1 VTDRMADP
9 PRGDPPAQPVV
20 SMQGITKRFPG
31 VVANEE
37 VDLDIL
43 EGEIHTLLGEN
54 GSGKSTLMNILTG
67 IYRAD
72 AGRIFIRGRPVH
84 FRSPRDAIAQGIGMV
99 HQHFKLIPTHTVAE
113 NIILGLSGRA
123 VKLDLRNVEAQTA
136 RLAEQYGLKV
146 DPRAHIWQLSI
157 GEQQRVEILK
167 VLFRG
172 ANILILDEP
181 TAVLTPQES
190 RELFETLRA
199 MTAQGHSVVFISHK
213 LDEVMAISHR
223 ITVLRGGRVVG
234 TASPRETNPRE
245 LSKMMV
251 GKEILFKVLRRD
263 EAAGETVLEVE
274 DLTALSDRGLPALKG
289 IGFTVSAGE
298 ILGFAGV
305 AGNGQQE
312 LAEILTGLRRPTG
325 GRLRLGGRE
334 MGGAPARE
342 FIEAGVA
349 YVPADRTGVA
359 SVGNLSLSE
368 NVVLKR
374 YRDDRFANGPFLDRE
389 VIDTFADGLIDQY
402 NIATP
407 GHDTAVRLLSGGN
420 LQKVILAREISSHHR
435 ALIIMSPTRGLDVGA
450 TDFIRNTLDR
460 HRREGTAIVLI
471 SEDLEELLSL
481 SNRIAVLFG
490 GEIMGTYP
498 VNEAETETL
507 GLMMAGA
514 KRLANA
520 SGETAASA
528 PPSPTAAETR

>member
-1 VTDRMADP
+1 
-9 PRGDPPAQPVV
+9 
-20 SMQGITKRFPG
+20 MQGITKRFPG
-31 VVANEE
+31 VIANES

-54 GSGKSTLMNILTG
+54 GAGKSTLMNILTG

-72 AGRIFIRGRPVH
+72 AGRVSIRGRPVH
-84 FRSPRDAIAQGIGMV
+84 FRSPRDAIARGIGMV
-99 HQHFKLIPTHTVAE
+99 HQHFKLILSHTVAE
-113 NIILGLSGRA
+113 NIILGLSGGS
-123 VKLDLRNVEAQTA
+123 VKLNLRDVEAQTA

-146 DPRAHIWQLSI
+146 DPRAYIWQLSI

-167 VLFRG
+167 ILFRG

-181 TAVLTPQES
+181 TAVLTPRES
-190 RELFETLRA
+190 REFFETLRA
-199 MTAQGHSVVFISHK
+199 MTAEGHSVVFISHK

-234 TASPRETNPRE
+234 AAAPRETNTRE
-245 LSKMMV
+245 LSKMMM
-251 GKEILFKVLRRD
+251 GKEVLFDVQRRG
-263 EAAGETVLEVE
+263 EAAGETLLEVE
-274 DLTALSDRGLPALKG
+274 GLTALNDRGLPALRG
-289 IGFTVSAGE
+289 VGFTVSAGE

-305 AGNGQQE
+305 AGNGQRE
-312 LAEILTGLRRPTG
+312 LAESLTGLRRPTG
-325 GRLRLGGRE
+325 GKVRLGGRE
-334 MGGAPARE
+334 MGGVPARE

-368 NVVLKR
+368 NVVLKQ

-389 VIDTFADGLIDQY
+389 TIDTFADGLIDRY

-435 ALIIMSPTRGLDVGA
+435 LLIVMSPTRGLDVGA
-450 TDFIRNTLDR
+450 TDFIRNTLDG

-481 SNRIAVLFG
+481 SDRIAVLFD
-490 GEIMGTYP
+490 GEIMGTLP
-498 VNEAETETL
+498 VDRAETETL

-514 KRLANA
+514 KRLTNA
-520 SGETAASA
+520 SGEAAAAA
-528 PPSPTAAETR
+528 PPSPSAGEPR